1 MINKKITK
9 SLSDE
14 IKIKAKISKIKIE
27 TPKGRPLLHWVNK
40 HPLEYVTGF
49 PTQLTEVFDPQKK
62 DKFPETPKYNEL
74 EKNWHNLLFHGD
86 NKEVLATLL
95 EQGFRGKV
103 DLIYIDPPFASN
115 KDYMRKVELRGLKD
129 LGRIEEDSE
138 SIIQQTMY
146 EDIWKRDEYFQFMYE
161 RLILLKELLAETGSI
176 YVHLDYRMV
185 HYIKAFMDE
194 IFGEDNF
201 KNEITWRRQIPRGM
215 KAHATFLPYSAEYI
229 LLYTKGGGAIWNQPI
244 KINKLSI
251 KEAEK
256 KYMKD
261 EKGFFRTSD
270 PGTFSFEGLFD
281 LYKRGKLY
289 APYNGKIIVDT
300 KSKRIYTQKGNLGIK
315 YYRKRE
321 GNFIVE
327 ETPVDNIWED
337 IPGLGVTPSEWL
349 GYQTQKPEALLERII
364 KASSDSN
371 HLVLDCFMGSGTT
384 CAVAQKLGR
393 RWIGVDVNK
402 GAIQVTS
409 KRLQKI
415 SKDKKE
421 AKHPTFAVYKV
432 NNYNLRILKTEAKE
446 LAIQQYG
453 ITKVKTDTFF
463 DGLRDSG
470 ELVKVIDFNHPL
482 TLLDLQLIVDE
493 LNKRPDED
501 RDVVVISLGRET
513 KVDAWIEEW
522 NKKQPYKDTR
532 NKKRMRQFIVFD
544 LKDKNFVSYEPS
556 KADVEIKRV
565 GKGKVKIKI
574 VSFISPTIIKRL
586 ELEPG
591 LLQKKI
597 PDFRS
602 MIDVVLVDTD
612 YDGEVF
618 KIGFSDVPEKQND
631 LVKGEYELEIS
642 EKPTKVAVKVID
654 MLGEEVMVTKEV

>member
-1 MINKKITK
+1 MTNDKVNKKINK

-14 IKIKAKISKIKIE
+14 MKIEAKISKIKIE

-62 DKFPETPKYNEL
+62 DKFPETPKYGEL

-103 DLIYIDPPFASN
+103 DLVYIDPPFASN

-185 HYIKAFMDE
+185 HYLKVLMDE
-194 IFGEDNF
+194 VFGEDNYR
-201 KNEITWRRQIPRGM
+201 NEIIWHYATGGAGKEEYAKKHETLLFYTKSEDIVFNPEMVKEPRTEKAMKRAQIAKGARISATDGM
-215 KAHATFLPYSAEYI
+215 KLPTDVWQIAALNPMEV
-229 LLYTKGGGAIWNQPI
+229 
-244 KINKLSI
+244 
-251 KEAEK
+251 ERV
-256 KYMKD
+256 D
-261 EKGFFRTSD
+261 
-270 PGTFSFEGLFD
+270 
-281 LYKRGKLY
+281 Y
-289 APYNGKIIVDT
+289 A
-300 KSKRIYTQKGNLGIK
+300 
-315 YYRKRE
+315 
-321 GNFIVE
+321 
-327 ETPVDNIWED
+327 
-337 IPGLGVTPSEWL
+337 
-349 GYQTQKPEALLERII
+349 TQKPERLLEKVIL
-364 KASSDSN
+364 ASSDEDD
-371 HLVLDCFMGSGTT
+371 LILDCFMGSGTT
-384 CAVAQKLGR
+384 CAAAQKLGR
-393 RWIGVDVNK
+393 RWVGVDVNK

-409 KRLQKI
+409 KRLQK
-415 SKDKKE
+415 SYKNKKE
-421 AKHPTFAVYKV
+421 TKYSTFAVYKV
-432 NNYNLRILKTEAKE
+432 NNYDLRILKTEAKE

-453 ITKVKTDTFF
+453 ITKIKTDTFF

-501 RDVVVISLGRET
+501 RDVVVISLSRET
-513 KVDAWIEEW
+513 KVDAWIEDW

-532 NKKRMRQFIVFD
+532 NKKRMRQFIIFD

-556 KADVEIKRV
+556 KAEIEIKRA

-574 VSFISPTIIKRL
+574 TSFISPTIIKRL

-631 LVKGEYELEIS
+631 LVKGEYELEVS
-642 EKPTKVAVKVID
+642 EKPIKVAVKVID
-654 MLGEEVMVTKEV
+654 MLGEEVLVTKEV

>member
-1 MINKKITK
+1 MINKKINK
-9 SLSDE
+9 SLSDKT
-14 IKIKAKISKIKIE
+14 KIGAKIRKMKIE

-40 HPLEYVTGF
+40 HPLEFVTGF
-49 PTQLTEVFDPQKK
+49 PTQLTEVFLPDEASAKAGDPQKK
-62 DKFPETPKYNEL
+62 DKFPETPKYSEL

-95 EQGFRGKV
+95 ELGFRGKV

-115 KDYMRKVELRGLKD
+115 KDYVRKVELRGLKD

-161 RLILLKELLAETGSI
+161 RLILMKELLAETGNI
-176 YVHLDYRMV
+176 FVHLDFNVV
-185 HYIKAFMDE
+185 HYIKVLLDE
-194 IFGEDNF
+194 VFGQDNFINEIIWCYTGPSKEGIKSFSYKHQTILRYSKSNSPKFDLSNVRVPYKALHKGGTYFGEGIGD
-201 KNEITWRRQIPRGM
+201 KENE
-215 KAHATFLPYSAEYI
+215 KYI
-229 LLYTKGGGAIWNQPI
+229 KKG
-244 KINKLSI
+244 K
-251 KEAEK
+251 
-256 KYMKD
+256 
-261 EKGFFRTSD
+261 D
-270 PGTFSFEGLFD
+270 PGDWWEISPPG
-281 LYKRGKLY
+281 
-289 APYNGKIIVDT
+289 
-300 KSKRIYTQKGNLGIK
+300 RIPTEYVGFN
-315 YYRKRE
+315 
-321 GNFIVE
+321 
-327 ETPVDNIWED
+327 
-337 IPGLGVTPSEWL
+337 
-349 GYQTQKPEALLERII
+349 TQKPLKLLERII
-364 KASSDSN
+364 EACSEEND
-371 HLVLDCFMGSGTT
+371 LVLDCFMGSGTT

-415 SKDKKE
+415 IKGQKE
-421 AKHPTFAVYKV
+421 TKYPTFAVYKV
-432 NNYNLRILKTEAKE
+432 NNYDLRILKTEAKE

-453 ITKVKTDTFF
+453 ITKTKTDTFF

-470 ELVKVIDFNHPL
+470 ELVKIIDFNHPL
-482 TLLDLQLIVDE
+482 TLLDLQLIIDE

-501 RDVVVISLGRET
+501 RDMVVISLGRET

-556 KADVEIKRV
+556 KAEIEIERV
-565 GKGKVKIKI
+565 KDTSEVARSDSSDGRGDKVRIKI
-574 VSFISPTIIKRL
+574 TSFISPTIIKRL

-631 LVKGEYELEIS
+631 LVKGEYELEVS

-654 MLGEEVMVTKEV
+654 MLGEEVLVTKEV

>member
-1 MINKKITK
+1 MTMTKDKSNK
-9 SLSDE
+9 
-14 IKIKAKISKIKIE
+14 KIKIE

-40 HPLEYVTGF
+40 HPLEYVSGF

-62 DKFPETPKYNEL
+62 DKFPGTPKYSEL

-185 HYIKAFMDE
+185 HYIKVLMDE
-194 IFGEDNF
+194 IFGEGNLI
-201 KNEITWRRQIPRGM
+201 NEIVWN
-215 KAHATFLPYSAEYI
+215 Y
-229 LLYTKGGGAIWNQPI
+229 KGGGGAD
-244 KINKLSI
+244 KGFNKKHDTLLFYAKSADFFFNSDAVRVPYTPTGGTG
-251 KEAEK
+251 KAAAAGK
-256 KYMKD
+256 KYPKVSHGQTW
-261 EKGFFRTSD
+261 EWE
-270 PGTFSFEGLFD
+270 PNPL
-281 LYKRGKLY
+281 
-289 APYNGKIIVDT
+289 GKIPEDVWEIP
-300 KSKRIYTQKGNLGIK
+300 
-315 YYRKRE
+315 
-321 GNFIVE
+321 FIN
-327 ETPVDNIWED
+327 PMS
-337 IPGLGVTPSEWL
+337 SERL
-349 GYQTQKPEALLERII
+349 EYATQKPEALLERIV
-364 KASSDSN
+364 KSTSDLKG
-371 HLVLDCFMGSGTT
+371 LVLDCFMGSGTT

-409 KRLQKI
+409 KRLQQIIKEQQKKLI
-415 SKDKKE
+415 DGDVSK
-421 AKHPTFAVYKV
+421 TFAIYKV
-432 NNYNLRILKTEAKE
+432 NNYDLKILKTEAKE

-470 ELVKVIDFNHPL
+470 ELVKIIDFNHPL
-482 TLLDLQLIVDE
+482 TLLDLQLIKDE
-493 LNKRPDED
+493 LGKRPEED
-501 RDVVVISLGRET
+501 RDIVIICLGRET
-513 KVDAWIEEW
+513 KVDSWVEEW

-532 NKKRMRQFIVFD
+532 TKKRMRQFIVFD

-556 KADVEIKRV
+556 KAEIEIKRA

-574 VSFISPTIIKRL
+574 TSFISPTIIKRL

-597 PDFRS
+597 SDFRS

-642 EKPTKVAVKVID
+642 EKPTKVAVKIID
-654 MLGEEVMVTKEV
+654 MLGEEVLVTKEV

>member
-1 MINKKITK
+1 MTNIK
-9 SLSDE
+9 SNN
-14 IKIKAKISKIKIE
+14 KIKIE

-62 DKFPETPKYNEL
+62 DKFPETPKYGEL

-95 EQGFRGKV
+95 ELGFRGKV

-176 YVHLDYRMV
+176 YVHLDWHV
-185 HYIKAFMDE
+185 GHYIKLLMDE
-194 IFGEDNF
+194 IFGQDNF
-201 KNEITWRRQIPRGM
+201 KNEIIWHYDIGARSKNTFGTKHDTIFWYSKSGEWIFNTEEVLEPFKSGMTEWR
-215 KAHATFLPYSAEYI
+215 
-229 LLYTKGGGAIWNQPI
+229 YTKGGQKG
-244 KINKLSI
+244 
-251 KEAEK
+251 KEIPK
-256 KYMKD
+256 
-261 EKGFFRTSD
+261 
-270 PGTFSFEGLFD
+270 
-281 LYKRGKLY
+281 
-289 APYNGKIIVDT
+289 GKIPSDV
-300 KSKRIYTQKGNLGIK
+300 
-315 YYRKRE
+315 
-321 GNFIVE
+321 
-327 ETPVDNIWED
+327 WD
-337 IPGLGVTPSEWL
+337 ITLNAMSSEHI
-349 GYQTQKPEALLERII
+349 GFATQKPEALLEKII
-364 KASSDSN
+364 KASSDKNS
-371 HLVLDCFMGSGTT
+371 LILDCFMGSGTT

-415 SKDKKE
+415 IKDQKE
-421 AKHPTFAVYKV
+421 TKYPTFLIYKV
-432 NNYNLRILKTEAKE
+432 NNYDLRILKTEAKE

-470 ELVKVIDFNHPL
+470 ELVKIIDFNHPL

-493 LNKRPDED
+493 LNKRSDED
-501 RDVVVISLGRET
+501 RDVVVISLCRET
-513 KVDAWIEEW
+513 KVDAWVEDW
-522 NKKQPYKDTR
+522 NKKQPFKDTR
-532 NKKRMRQFIVFD
+532 SKKRMRQFIIFD

-556 KADVEIKRV
+556 KAEVEIERV
-565 GKGKVKIKI
+565 DKNKVKVKII
-574 VSFISPTIIKRL
+574 SLISPTIIKRL

-602 MIDVVLVDTD
+602 MIDVVLIDTN

-631 LVKGEYELEIS
+631 LVKGEYELEII
-642 EKPTKVAVKVID
+642 EKPTKVAVKIID
-654 MLGEEVMVTKEV
+654 MLGEEVLVTEDV

>member
-1 MINKKITK
+1 MTNDKANKKINK

-14 IKIKAKISKIKIE
+14 MKIEAKISKIKIE

-49 PTQLTEVFDPQKK
+49 PTQLTEVFLPDEALAKAGDPQKK
-62 DKFPETPKYNEL
+62 DKFPETPKYGEL

-185 HYIKAFMDE
+185 HYIKTIMDE
-194 IFGEDNF
+194 IFGDENF
-201 KNEITWRRQIPRGM
+201 RNEVIWCYTSPSRQTKDFPD
-215 KAHATFLPYSAEYI
+215 KHAVILRYSKSGDYIFNGDAIRVPYKKSTLATGKTTLTGRADDER
-229 LLYTKGGGAIWNQPI
+229 L
-244 KINKLSI
+244 
-251 KEAEK
+251 KEL
-256 KYMKD
+256 D
-261 EKGFFRTSD
+261 
-270 PGTFSFEGLFD
+270 
-281 LYKRGKLY
+281 KRGKL
-289 APYNGKIIVDT
+289 P
-300 KSKRIYTQKGNLGIK
+300 
-315 YYRKRE
+315 
-321 GNFIVE
+321 
-327 ETPVDNIWED
+327 ED
-337 IPGLGVTPSEWL
+337 WWADVATI
-349 GYQTQKPEALLERII
+349 GYVHGEITGFATQKPKGLLERII
-364 KASSDSN
+364 KASSNPGD
-371 HLVLDCFMGSGTT
+371 LILDCFLGSGTT
-384 CAVAQKLGR
+384 CVVAQELGR

-402 GAIQVTS
+402 GSIQLAS
-409 KRLQKI
+409 RRLQQTI
-415 SKDKKE
+415 KE
-421 AKHPTFAVYKV
+421 NRVRDGSSYVVYKV
-432 NNYNLRILKTEAKE
+432 NNYDLKILKTEAKE

-453 ITKVKTDTFF
+453 ITKIKTDTFF

-470 ELVKVIDFNHPL
+470 ELVKIIDFNHPL

-513 KVDAWIEEW
+513 KVDAWVEEW

-532 NKKRMRQFIVFD
+532 TKKRMRQFIVFD

-556 KADVEIKRV
+556 KAEIEIKRA

-574 VSFISPTIIKRL
+574 TSFISPTIIKRL

-654 MLGEEVMVTKEV
+654 MLGEEVLVTKEV

>member
-1 MINKKITK
+1 MTNDKVNKKINK
-9 SLSDE
+9 FLSDE

-27 TPKGRPLLHWVNK
+27 TLKGRPLLHWVNK

-49 PTQLTEVFDPQKK
+49 PTQLVEVFDPQKK
-62 DKFPETPKYNEL
+62 DKFPETPKYSEL

-176 YVHLDYRMV
+176 YIHLDYRMV
-185 HYIKAFMDE
+185 HYISAVMDE
-194 IFGEDNF
+194 VFGEDNF
-201 KNEITWRRQIPRGM
+201 RNEIIWAYRRWAAQSKIFQNS
-215 KAHATFLPYSAEYI
+215 HDVILWYSKSDQ
-229 LLYTKGGGAIWNQPI
+229 YTWNQPYEEYAD
-244 KINKLSI
+244 
-251 KEAEK
+251 EAAHFTE
-256 KYMKD
+256 KD
-261 EKGFFRTSD
+261 EKGKYRWQY
-270 PGTFSFEGLFD
+270 L
-281 LYKRGKLY
+281 RGKKYKLY
-289 APYNGKIIVDT
+289 LKEGTRMKDWWGDLPYINSMAQERTG
-300 KSKRIYTQKGNLGIK
+300 YT
-315 YYRKRE
+315 
-321 GNFIVE
+321 
-327 ETPVDNIWED
+327 
-337 IPGLGVTPSEWL
+337 
-349 GYQTQKPEALLERII
+349 TQKPESLLERII
-364 KASSDSN
+364 KASSDEN
-371 HLVLDCFMGSGTT
+371 DLILDCFLGSGTT

-409 KRLQKI
+409 KRLQRI
-415 SKDKKE
+415 IKDQKE
-421 AKHPTFAVYKV
+421 TKYPTFAIYKV
-432 NNYNLRILKTEAKE
+432 NNYDLRILKTEAKE
-446 LAIQQYG
+446 LAIRQYG

-501 RDVVVISLGRET
+501 RDVVVISLSRET
-513 KVDAWIEEW
+513 KVDAWVEEW

-532 NKKRMRQFIVFD
+532 NKKRMRQFIIFD

-556 KADVEIKRV
+556 KAEVEIKRIS
-565 GKGKVKIKI
+565 KDRVKIKI
-574 VSFISPTIIKRL
+574 TSFISPTIIKRL
-586 ELEPG
+586 EFEPG

-602 MIDVVLVDTD
+602 MIDVMLIDTN

-618 KIGFSDVPEKQND
+618 KIGFSDVPEKQSD
-631 LVKGEYELEIS
+631 LVKGEYELKLS
-642 EKPTKVAVKVID
+642 EKPTKVAVKAID
-654 MLGEEVMVTKEV
+654 MLGEEVLVTKEV

>member
-1 MINKKITK
+1 MKDNKANK
-9 SLSDE
+9 
-14 IKIKAKISKIKIE
+14 KIKIE

-62 DKFPETPKYNEL
+62 DKFPETPKYGEL

-161 RLILLKELLAETGSI
+161 RLILLKELLAEKGTI
-176 YVHLDYRMV
+176 YVHLDYHAV
-185 HYIKAFMDE
+185 HYIKILMDE
-194 IFGEDNF
+194 VFGQDNF
-201 KNEITWRRQIPRGM
+201 RNEIIWCYTGPSGDGENFPDKHQ
-215 KAHATFLPYSAEYI
+215 TI
-229 LLYTKGGGAIWNQPI
+229 LRYTKSDDWIFNE
-244 KINKLSI
+244 INIPHKSGVHDT
-251 KEAEK
+251 KGTAMGYTGKTVDTEE
-256 KYMKD
+256 MK
-261 EKGFFRTSD
+261 EKGKSLED
-270 PGTFSFEGLFD
+270 WW
-281 LYKRGKLY
+281 
-289 APYNGKIIVDT
+289 VDIWSADRYRDT
-300 KSKRIYTQKGNLGIK
+300 YTGFKTEK
-315 YYRKRE
+315 
-321 GNFIVE
+321 
-327 ETPVDNIWED
+327 P
-337 IPGLGVTPSEWL
+337 IP
-349 GYQTQKPEALLERII
+349 LLERII
-364 KASSDSN
+364 SVSSKSDS
-371 HLVLDCFMGSGTT
+371 LVLDCFLGSGTT
-384 CAVAQKLGR
+384 CVAAQRLGR
-393 RWIGVDVNK
+393 RWIGVDINK
-402 GAIQVTS
+402 GSIQLTS
-409 KRLQKI
+409 KRTQQVVKNQQKQVI
-415 SKDKKE
+415 DGQVSKV
-421 AKHPTFAVYKV
+421 FGIYKV
-432 NNYNLRILKTEAKE
+432 NNYDLRILKTEAKE

-453 ITKVKTDTFF
+453 ITRTKTEPFF

-501 RDVVVISLGRET
+501 RDIVVISLGRET
-513 KVDAWIEEW
+513 KVDAWVEEW

-532 NKKRMRQFIVFD
+532 IKKRIRQFIVFD

-556 KADVEIKRV
+556 KAEIEIERASKN
-565 GKGKVKIKI
+565 KVKIKI
-574 VSFISPTIIKRL
+574 TSFISPTIVKRL

-602 MIDVVLVDTD
+602 MVDVVLIDTD
-612 YDGEVF
+612 YNGGVF

-642 EKPTKVAVKVID
+642 EKPTKVAVKIID
-654 MLGEEVMVTKEV
+654 MLGEEVLVTKEV

>member
-1 MINKKITK
+1 MTNDKANKKINK

-14 IKIKAKISKIKIE
+14 MKIEAKISKIKIE

-40 HPLEYVTGF
+40 HSLEYVTGF

-62 DKFPETPKYNEL
+62 DKFPETPKYGEL

-185 HYIKAFMDE
+185 HYLKVLMDE
-194 IFGEDNF
+194 IFGEGNLV
-201 KNEITWRRQIPRGM
+201 NEIVWHYKDPSGSV
-215 KAHATFLPYSAEYI
+215 KKEYLHKHDTI
-229 LLYTKGGGAIWNQPI
+229 LLYCKDKNSYKFNIDLVRTPYKEGTIKQAESGTTSFGRIVKVNPLGRLPEDVWEIAI
-244 KINKLSI
+244 INSQAL
-251 KEAEK
+251 E
-256 KYMKD
+256 
-261 EKGFFRTSD
+261 RTN
-270 PGTFSFEGLFD
+270 
-281 LYKRGKLY
+281 Y
-289 APYNGKIIVDT
+289 A
-300 KSKRIYTQKGNLGIK
+300 
-315 YYRKRE
+315 
-321 GNFIVE
+321 
-327 ETPVDNIWED
+327 
-337 IPGLGVTPSEWL
+337 
-349 GYQTQKPEALLERII
+349 TQKPEALLEKVI
-364 KASSDSN
+364 KASSDEN
-371 HLVLDCFMGSGTT
+371 DLVLDCFVGSGTT
-384 CAVAQKLGR
+384 GAVAQKLGR
-393 RWIGVDVNK
+393 RWFGVDVNK

-409 KRLQKI
+409 KRLQRI
-415 SKDKKE
+415 IKDQKE
-421 AKHPTFAVYKV
+421 TSHPSFAIYKV
-432 NNYNLRILKTEAKE
+432 NNYDLRILKTEAKE

-470 ELVKVIDFNHPL
+470 ELVKIIDFNHPL

-513 KVDAWIEEW
+513 KVDAWVEEW

-532 NKKRMRQFIVFD
+532 DKKRMRQFIIFD

-556 KADVEIKRV
+556 KAEIEIKRA
-565 GKGKVKIKI
+565 GKDKVKIKI
-574 VSFISPTIIKRL
+574 TSFISPTIIKRL

-631 LVKGEYELEIS
+631 LVKGEYELEVS

-654 MLGEEVMVTKEV
+654 MLGEEVLVTKEV

>member
-1 MINKKITK
+1 MAEDK
-9 SLSDE
+9 STR
-14 IKIKAKISKIKIE
+14 KIKIE
-27 TPKGRPLLHWVNK
+27 TPKGRPMLHWVNK
-40 HPLEYVTGF
+40 HPLEYVAGF

-62 DKFPETPKYNEL
+62 DKFPETPKYSEL

-95 EQGFRGKV
+95 ELGFRGKV

-176 YVHLDYRMV
+176 YIHLDYHIG
-185 HYIKAFMDE
+185 HYIKLLMDE
-194 IFGEDNF
+194 VFGENNLV
-201 KNEITWRRQIPRGM
+201 NEIVWCYSQGGRPDVGYPNKHDTLYFYAKDKNSLNFYPENI
-215 KAHATFLPYSAEYI
+215 KVPYELISKKSSSSF
-229 LLYTKGGGAIWNQPI
+229 TKVDEQGRKYKEIYGAG
-244 KINKLSI
+244 
-251 KEAEK
+251 K
-256 KYMKD
+256 K
-261 EKGFFRTSD
+261 
-270 PGTFSFEGLFD
+270 
-281 LYKRGKLY
+281 KLY
-289 APYNGKIIVDT
+289 RYYEDEGKIPFDWWT
-300 KSKRIYTQKGNLGIK
+300 
-315 YYRKRE
+315 
-321 GNFIVE
+321 
-327 ETPVDNIWED
+327 D
-337 IPGLGVTPSEWL
+337 IPKITGRSAASKYSE
-349 GYQTQKPEALLERII
+349 YTDYITQKPERLLERII
-364 KASSDSN
+364 YASSKDN
-371 HLVLDCFMGSGTT
+371 DLVLDCFVGSGTT

-415 SKDKKE
+415 IKE
-421 AKHPTFAVYKV
+421 QKETKYQTFAIYKV
-432 NNYNLRILKTEAKE
+432 NNYDLRILKTEAKE

-470 ELVKVIDFNHPL
+470 ELVKIIDFNHPL

-513 KVDAWIEEW
+513 KVDAWVEEW
-522 NKKQPYKDTR
+522 NKKRPYKDTR
-532 NKKRMRQFIVFD
+532 SKKRMRQFIVFD

-556 KADVEIKRV
+556 KAEVEIKRV
-565 GKGKVKIKI
+565 GKNKVKIKI
-574 VSFISPTIIKRL
+574 TSFISPTIIKRL

-602 MIDVVLVDTD
+602 MIDVVLLDTD
-612 YDGEVF
+612 YDGKVF

-631 LVKGEYELEIS
+631 LVKGEYELEVS
-642 EKPTKVAVKVID
+642 EKPVKVAVKVID
-654 MLGEEVMVTKEV
+654 MLGEEVLVTKEI

>member
-1 MINKKITK
+1 MINKKINK

-14 IKIKAKISKIKIE
+14 MKIKAKISKIKIE

-62 DKFPETPKYNEL
+62 DKFPETPKYGEL

-129 LGRIEEDSE
+129 LGKIEEDSE

-161 RLILLKELLAETGSI
+161 RLMLLKELLAETGSLL
-176 YVHLDYRMV
+176 VHLDDHIG
-185 HYIKAFMDE
+185 HYIKILLDE
-194 IFGEDNF
+194 VFSQDNF
-201 KNEITWRRQIPRGM
+201 RNELVWRYRRWNIESNSFNRS
-215 KAHATFLPYSAEYI
+215 HDVIYW
-229 LLYTKGGGAIWNQPI
+229 YTKSSSYPFNQLYEDKSPKSSAQGKAWKSVI
-244 KINKLSI
+244 DPETGRRKSILTGEATKGVPMSDVWDISMINPVGI
-251 KEAEK
+251 ERV
-256 KYMKD
+256 
-261 EKGFFRTSD
+261 G
-270 PGTFSFEGLFD
+270 
-281 LYKRGKLY
+281 Y
-289 APYNGKIIVDT
+289 A
-300 KSKRIYTQKGNLGIK
+300 
-315 YYRKRE
+315 
-321 GNFIVE
+321 
-327 ETPVDNIWED
+327 
-337 IPGLGVTPSEWL
+337 
-349 GYQTQKPEALLERII
+349 TQKPEALLERITQALS
-364 KASSDSN
+364 KQGD
-371 HLVLDCFMGSGTT
+371 LVMDAFMGSGTT

-415 SKDKKE
+415 IKDQKE
-421 AKHPTFAVYKV
+421 TKYPTFVIYKV
-432 NNYNLRILKTEAKE
+432 NNYDLRILKTEAKE

-470 ELVKVIDFNHPL
+470 ELVKVVDFNHPL

-556 KADVEIKRV
+556 KAEIEIKRA
-565 GKGKVKIKI
+565 GKDKVKIKI
-574 VSFISPTIIKRL
+574 TSFISPTIIKRL
-586 ELEPG
+586 EIEPG

-597 PDFRS
+597 PNFRS

-612 YDGEVF
+612 YHGEVF
-618 KIGFSDVPEKQND
+618 KIGFSDVPEKQSD
-631 LVKGEYELEIS
+631 LVKGEYELELR

-654 MLGEEVMVTKEV
+654 MLGEEVLVTREV

>member
-1 MINKKITK
+1 MKDSAKKLKIT
-9 SLSDE
+9 
-14 IKIKAKISKIKIE
+14 

-49 PTQLTEVFDPQKK
+49 PTQLIEVFDPQKK
-62 DKFPETPKYNEL
+62 DKFPETPKYSEL

-95 EQGFRGKV
+95 ELGFRGKV

-161 RLILLKELLAETGSI
+161 RLILLKELLTETGSI

-185 HYIKAFMDE
+185 HYIKVLMDE
-194 IFGEDNF
+194 VFGEDGLKAEIVWNYETGGVS
-201 KNEITWRRQIPRGM
+201 KNEYG
-215 KAHATFLPYSAEYI
+215 KKHDNI
-229 LLYTKGGGAIWNQPI
+229 LFYTKSAN
-244 KINKLSI
+244 
-251 KEAEK
+251 
-256 KYMKD
+256 
-261 EKGFFRTSD
+261 F
-270 PGTFSFEGLFD
+270 TFNPQDILE
-281 LYKRGKLY
+281 KRGEEVLRRLATGVESATRAKNDLRLPTDVWRIPAINAMALERTDY
-289 APYNGKIIVDT
+289 A
-300 KSKRIYTQKGNLGIK
+300 
-315 YYRKRE
+315 
-321 GNFIVE
+321 
-327 ETPVDNIWED
+327 
-337 IPGLGVTPSEWL
+337 
-349 GYQTQKPEALLERII
+349 TQKPEALLEKII
-364 KASSDSN
+364 KASSNESD
-371 HLVLDCFMGSGTT
+371 LVLDCFMGSGTT

-415 SKDKKE
+415 IKDQKE
-421 AKHPTFAVYKV
+421 TKYPTFSIYKV
-432 NNYNLRILKTEAKE
+432 NNYDLRILKTEAKE

-470 ELVKVIDFNHPL
+470 ELVKIIDFNHPL

-493 LNKRPDED
+493 LNKRPEED

-513 KVDAWIEEW
+513 KVDAWVEEW

-532 NKKRMRQFIVFD
+532 SKKRMRQFIIFD

-556 KADVEIKRV
+556 KAEIEIKRV
-565 GKGKVKIKI
+565 GKDKVKIKI
-574 VSFISPTIIKRL
+574 TSFISPTIIKRL

-602 MIDVVLVDTD
+602 MIDVVLVDTN
-612 YDGEVF
+612 YEGEVF

-654 MLGEEVMVTKEV
+654 MLGEEVLVTREV

>member
-1 MINKKITK
+1 MTNSKPNKKIDK
-9 SLSDE
+9 FLSDE
-14 IKIKAKISKIKIE
+14 IKIKDKISKIKIE

-62 DKFPETPKYNEL
+62 DKFPESPKYGEL

-185 HYIKAFMDE
+185 HYLKTLMDE
-194 IFGEDNF
+194 VFGEDNLV
-201 KNEITWRRQIPRGM
+201 NEIIWGYKTGGV
-215 KAHATFLPYSAEYI
+215 
-229 LLYTKGGGAIWNQPI
+229 TKGAFARKHETLLFYSKNDKYKFNTQYYKSYQQKKYNFSEKYPELFD
-244 KINKLSI
+244 K
-251 KEAEK
+251 EK
-256 KYMKD
+256 KMWYHNAVCRD
-261 EKGFFRTSD
+261 VWDDIFAIGTE
-270 PGTFSFEGLFD
+270 PGNIE
-281 LYKRGKLY
+281 RGDY
-289 APYNGKIIVDT
+289 A
-300 KSKRIYTQKGNLGIK
+300 
-315 YYRKRE
+315 
-321 GNFIVE
+321 
-327 ETPVDNIWED
+327 
-337 IPGLGVTPSEWL
+337 
-349 GYQTQKPEALLERII
+349 TQKPESLLKRVIE
-364 KASSDSN
+364 ASSNTND
-371 HLVLDCFMGSGTT
+371 LVLDAFVGSGTT
-384 CAVAQKLGR
+384 CVVAQRLGR

-415 SKDKKE
+415 IKGQKDTKY
-421 AKHPTFAVYKV
+421 HTFVIYKV
-432 NNYNLRILKTEAKE
+432 NNYDLKILKTEAKE

-513 KVDAWIEEW
+513 KIDAWVEEW

-532 NKKRMRQFIVFD
+532 TKKRMRQFIVFD

-556 KADVEIKRV
+556 KAEIEIKRA
-565 GKGKVKIKI
+565 GKDKVKIKI
-574 VSFISPTIIKRL
+574 TSFISPTIIKRL

-602 MIDVVLVDTD
+602 MIDVVLVDTN
-612 YDGEVF
+612 YGGEVF

-642 EKPTKVAVKVID
+642 EKPTKVAVKIID
-654 MLGEEVMVTKEV
+654 MLGEEVLVTKEA